1 MTDIT
6 TGAPAG
12 RARGGSA
19 SLKGAA
25 LLALGI
31 AAALAAGFGLGG
43 DPFLLNLAGYTCGF
57 AIFALS
63 VNVMLGGLGEVPLGH
78 CMFYGIGAYAP
89 AMAMNH
95 AGLPY
100 EAGAV
105 IGMVVAALIA
115 APIGWLTL
123 HLTGAYFSIVSWGLS
138 GVAMVTA
145 LNLDVTGGPLGLFG
159 FSRLAVGPFDLSRPQ
174 TYFFVAAAILLAV
187 LVVLYHIRG
196 SRFGRAMEAIRQGP
210 HLARSLGID
219 VFRERLKALV
229 LSAPI
234 AALAGALSLPYT
246 QIVTP
251 EVMSVLRT
259 VDALLAALIG
269 GVGLIFGPAV
279 GAVIFTILPQFLDL
293 DPNVKVLVFSLL
305 IILVMVA
312 APGGLHQLWKAAAA
326 RLSHARREDAP

>member
-1 MTDIT
+1 MP
-6 TGAPAG
+6 GPANSIIVKNVP
-12 RARGGSA
+12 RSTNADVWDEWA
-19 SLKGAA
+19 
-25 LLALGI
+25 
-31 AAALAAGFGLGG
+31 
-43 DPFLLNLAGYTCGF
+43 DEDEDDDFL
-57 AIFALS
+57 S
-63 VNVMLGGLGEVPLGH
+63 PEM
-78 CMFYGIGAYAP
+78 
-89 AMAMNH
+89 
-95 AGLPY
+95 
-100 EAGAV
+100 
-105 IGMVVAALIA
+105 
-115 APIGWLTL
+115 
-123 HLTGAYFSIVSWGLS
+123 
-138 GVAMVTA
+138 
-145 LNLDVTGGPLGLFG
+145 
-159 FSRLAVGPFDLSRPQ
+159 
-174 TYFFVAAAILLAV
+174 
-187 LVVLYHIRG
+187 
-196 SRFGRAMEAIRQGP
+196 
-210 HLARSLGID
+210 
-219 VFRERLKALV
+219 RERLKALV